1 MRCTKCFGTMHQT
14 GTSFTCQTCKTVLE
28 GTELADDDL
37 PLLEAD
43 NTVTASLSR
52 SAIGR
57 ILGIAV
63 LSLLLLGGAAATG
76 LILANNEIL
85 EFEVSPNSDAVAKN
99 ENTTEP
105 ALKFVEGSGG
115 TNALAWPFTTPPI
128 LVSQP
133 YNTAN
138 FALLIEGRN
147 NTPPTRKIEI
157 VDFDNAGLRLNA
169 QQIAT
174 DINGQIEAAAQ
185 TSTGTISLVIRNAS
199 QYTIAGFNND
209 GEQIWRHDVSHA
221 QQQDTP
227 SALISWNEALFAMLP
242 GRRTNELELV
252 RFAADGFPDWRK
264 TSSIAA
270 TSPIFASLS
279 PLDEIVLLGASSE
292 DVDNVVIEAIN
303 TFGNTV
309 LTKDIAVA
317 ETATPSALAISET
330 GDIHAFVAGA
340 DAAIWTMTYNGEVTH
355 HQSLPTD
362 TYNLPSN
369 ACGLIPEFDQTSL
382 LSCVDSAG
390 ATLLRVGE
398 STLTTTP
405 LTLNARA
412 ISGPSQMLAA
422 GPFGYLSWSEAT
434 SSLTHTPIE
443 TVGKA
448 LAEGPGPIR
457 PAPTKESTE
466 ARSAPEEQAPAITE
480 TIAPAIP
487 PEENTEEILEAV
499 TIIRNEPLLQEQSPT
514 PQVENPEPVQAAP
527 APQITV
533 PCRIECVHPTEST
546 ARFPVTIDVPLLS
559 GTSLEELSDTYTEQ
573 SIALCAEHGGVVFE
587 SKNAT
592 CRLQP

>member
-1 MRCTKCFGTMHQT
+1 MHQT

-138 FALLIEGRN
+138 FALLLEGRN
-147 NTPPTRKIEI
+147 NAPPTRKIEI

-169 QQIAT
+169 RQIAT

-227 SALISWNEALFAMLP
+227 SALISCNEALFAMLP

-355 HQSLPTD
+355 HQSLP
-362 TYNLPSN
+362 LS
-369 ACGLIPEFDQTSL
+369 LIH
-382 LSCVDSAG
+382 
-390 ATLLRVGE
+390 
-398 STLTTTP
+398 
-405 LTLNARA
+405 
-412 ISGPSQMLAA
+412 I
-422 GPFGYLSWSEAT
+422 
-434 SSLTHTPIE
+434 
-443 TVGKA
+443 
-448 LAEGPGPIR
+448 
-457 PAPTKESTE
+457 
-466 ARSAPEEQAPAITE
+466 
-480 TIAPAIP
+480 
-487 PEENTEEILEAV
+487 
-499 TIIRNEPLLQEQSPT
+499 
-514 PQVENPEPVQAAP
+514 
-527 APQITV
+527 
-533 PCRIECVHPTEST
+533 
-546 ARFPVTIDVPLLS
+546 
-559 GTSLEELSDTYTEQ
+559 
-573 SIALCAEHGGVVFE
+573 
-587 SKNAT
+587 
-592 CRLQP
+592 